1 MGNSPTYCVLH
12 PKTARQHVRKLLCGR
27 FSITVRPSQVLV
39 DGCDVKEMD
48 LQCLRS
54 MVGLVSQEP
63 VLFSCSVRDNICYGN
78 PEANQQQVE
87 DAARAANAH
96 SFIQKLPEGYSTQV
110 HLLHLMPH
118 SMVDAQLC
126 HLLHADSTC

>member
-1 MGNSPTYCVLH
+1 MSTSKSTSKIACV
-12 PKTARQHVRKLLCGR
+12 
-27 FSITVRPSQVLV
+27 QVLV

-54 MVGLVSQEP
+54 KVGLVSQEP

-78 PEANQQQVE
+78 PDASQQQIE

-110 HLLHLMPH
+110 HPPVSHVTSMSHFFPAVRFACMLTLH
-118 SMVDAQLC
+118 
-126 HLLHADSTC
+126 TC